1 MIFMQKEKELF
12 NITWDLLDEVDEYK
26 YQVESLHYDNS
37 FREFKFSRGQKN
49 YDRIIKRL
57 KSINLP
63 EPKLII
69 FESIDIEEF
78 KHYVVTIL
86 KKILGD
92 KVEDDIKIAK
102 TFINPQSYSM
112 PTDVVTKYKDIVGIS
127 TPYEFTVS
135 DKLNYIQLAQVI
147 NSEFTVLLRP
157 LYQNFIH
164 TIANIHYQRFPGII
178 ATYVAIYELSN
189 LLKQEKL
196 ITSYEDYY
204 IYNDNGYAKDKG
216 KEIIDVLPEYRHKDL
231 LEHNEH
237 NKFSFLVSD
246 IYSTSLIEKYL
257 EDEND
262 FLARYKMMIEGT
274 ISIPDYLDYYG
285 LSLKDKNVTLKY
297 LNKVDE
303 VEKRCK

>member
-1 MIFMQKEKELF
+1 MQKEKELF
-12 NITWDLLDEVDEYK
+12 NMTWDLLDEVDEYK
-26 YQVESLHYDNS
+26 YQVESLYYDNS
-37 FREFKFSRGQKN
+37 FREFEFSRGQKN

-69 FESIDIEEF
+69 SESIDIEEF

-86 KKILGD
+86 RKILGD
-92 KVEDDIKIAK
+92 KYEDDIKIAK

-127 TPYEFTVS
+127 MPYEFTVS

-147 NSEFTVLLRP
+147 NSEITVLLRP

-178 ATYVAIYELSN
+178 ATYVAIYELSK

-204 IYNDNGYAKDKG
+204 IYNDIGYAKDKG
-216 KEIIDVLPEYRHKDL
+216 KEIIDALPEYRHKDL
-231 LEHNEH
+231 IEHNEH
-237 NKFSFLVSD
+237 NKFSFLISD
-246 IYSTSLIEKYL
+246 IYSTSLIGKYL

-262 FLARYKMMIEGT
+262 FLARYKMMIEGS

-285 LSLKDKNVTLKY
+285 LSLKEKNVTLKY

-303 VEKRCK
+303 VEKRH